1 MKPPLYMLALPRA
14 HREFRCCD
22 DDLRRVRAVDRGHVV
37 SPVRWARKL
46 GAAVPASFRVFRREL
61 ARPIEPTIHAGTP
74 VVSSTGRRLGV
85 VRSLLVEVDSG
96 GASYA
101 VASDAAGAGRVVLFP
116 SHVVRRR
123 DDVAIVDDRVARRL
137 TA

>member
-1 MKPPLYMLALPRA
+1 
-14 HREFRCCD
+14 
-22 DDLRRVRAVDRGHVV
+22 
-37 SPVRWARKL
+37 
-46 GAAVPASFRVFRREL
+46 
-61 ARPIEPTIHAGTP
+61 
-74 VVSSTGRRLGV
+74 V